1 MRQPPGKPE
10 ECERWVE
17 AQRASGKHC
26 RVLLGGGIQNPDSGL
41 GQALTFIRKPE
52 FSNLGNNTFTLRN

>member
-1 MRQPPGKPE
+1 MQQPPGKPE
-10 ECERWVE
+10 ERERQAE

-26 RVLLGGGIQNPDSGL
+26 RVPLGSGIPNPDSGL